1 MDHQQILTDEELT
14 MLREL
19 GKDQE
24 SAAGQPLSGYLDTP
38 LLGLLQRADML
49 ALEARFAGHQ
59 LHFPLYFTQ
68 GEDGF
73 LEPRIAAP
81 VIQELSHEHPR
92 AWRLDTKGRLQ
103 LSGGNYQVT
112 SLSLNGLIVQ
122 QLPSHLK
129 RGDAVSAILIL
140 DELAPLALSGVL
152 IREIRNQQTSIG
164 WAINFQMNEA
174 DQERLRGWMFQH
186 HQSTF
191 TQAYAPPAK

>member
-24 SAAGQPLSGYLDTP
+24 SAAGQSLSGYLDTP

-122 QLPSHLK
+122 RLPSHLK

-152 IREIRNQQTSIG
+152 IREIRNQQTNIG

-191 TQAYAPPAK
+191 TQAYAPPEE

>member
-19 GKDQE
+19 GKDQG
-24 SAAGQPLSGYLDTP
+24 SAAGQSLSGYLDTP

-59 LHFPLYFTQ
+59 LSFPLYFTQ
-68 GEDGF
+68 GDDGF

-81 VIQELSHEHPR
+81 VIQELSHDHPR
-92 AWRLDTKGRLQ
+92 AWRLATEGTLQ
-103 LSGGNYQVT
+103 LKGGDYPVT

-122 QLPSHLK
+122 CLPDTLK
-129 RGDAVSAILIL
+129 RGDVLHASLLL
-140 DELAPLALSGVL
+140 DALAPLPLSGIL
-152 IREIRNQQTSIG
+152 IREVRKGQTVIG
-164 WAINFQMNEA
+164 WAIQFQMSEA
-174 DQERLRGWMFQH
+174 DQERLRGWMFEH

-191 TQAYAPPAK
+191 TQAYAPPED